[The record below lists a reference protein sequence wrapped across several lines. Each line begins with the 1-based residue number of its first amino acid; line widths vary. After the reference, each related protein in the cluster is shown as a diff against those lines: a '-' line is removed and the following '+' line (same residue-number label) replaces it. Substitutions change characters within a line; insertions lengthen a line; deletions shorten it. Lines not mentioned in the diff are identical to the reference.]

1 MTLLDMSISGA
12 VIIMVIVLIRA
23 LAINRLPKKTFLFL
37 WGVALCRLL
46 IPFNMPSPFSAYNLI
61 QQGTET
67 SQMQTG
73 NMIALVSPVTP
84 LPIGTPFAEFV
95 ENPIN
100 IPLLVWFLGAFLLA
114 AYFSITYILFRREFQ
129 MALPVKNEYVKNW
142 LAQMKMKRTITIRQS
157 SRISAPLT
165 YGIWKPIILMPKHT
179 NWEDS
184 KQINYVLAHELVH
197 IRRFDTVTKLLLTA
211 VLCIHWFNPLVWAMY
226 ILSNRDMELSCDE
239 TVVRSFG
246 DTTKSAYALTLISME
261 ESKNRLTP
269 LCNNFSKNAI
279 EERIT
284 AIMKMKKT
292 SIAALAAAILL
303 VGGVTTV
310 FATSAKADSDNV
322 SQAYSTET
330 VITQQ
335 EQAELDKQQMAERT
349 KQFSVYKDYGLT
361 YEAKTDSLYYNGN
374 LVRWFSDKINAENQ
388 YVTFVRDNDGMDLRA
403 VRNNSYK
410 LTGIIEV
417 SQAEYDKHTQSIKAT
432 ASMGSGAYEQGDTTE
447 DLKEQM
453 KLLEQYGDFGVSFNS
468 NGEMLYDGELVRYF
482 CDGIEMEAGIWA
494 THYQYLNE
502 KGTVDVF
509 TNRTVIDNGDGSI
522 NPFGNLIGLKKSSQ
536 KEFEQRDLSDFSAS
550 ANPTSV
556 AEGNTST
563 TGGMTFAEKFSKYK
577 SYGIEYKE
585 ERQGSGNGNVY
596 FNGELV
602 KTFIDETPTG
612 GVFSYSSKDGGNIT
626 VQAVY
631 DSKGN
636 LTGVEKK

>member
-46 IPFNMPSPFSAYNLI
+46 IPFHMPSPFSAYNLI

-100 IPLLVWFLGAFLLA
+100 IPLLVWFSGAFLLT

-211 VLCIHWFNPLVWAMY
+211 VLCIHWFNPLVWVMY
-226 ILSNRDMELSCDE
+226 ILSNRDIELSCDE

-246 DTTKSAYALTLISME
+246 DTSKSAYARTLISME
-261 ESKNRLTP
+261 ESKNRFTP

-284 AIMKMKKT
+284 AIMKTKR
-292 SIAALAAAILL
+292 
-303 VGGVTTV
+303 TTV
-310 FATSAKADSDNV
+310 FTLALAFLIIMGTTGAFATSSVASNNHTESAFTSTKVDTNLYS
-322 SQAYSTET
+322 AY
-330 VITQQ
+330 IP
-335 EQAELDKQQMAERT
+335 
-349 KQFSVYKDYGLT
+349 FGLT
-361 YEAKTDSLYYNGN
+361 INEQTGKLYYEDN
-374 LVRWFSDKINAENQ
+374 LVRCFDDQIPTENFSAKGIGYYEEKGVIDIRAI
-388 YVTFVRDNDGMDLRA
+388 RDNSNSTSKLIGLEVLSSSEFQNRVITDPTKPSAKSGTDIFDEYEVYDLSFDKSQNALFYNGERVRLFMDIR
-403 VRNNSYK
+403 
-410 LTGIIEV
+410 
-417 SQAEYDKHTQSIKAT
+417 
-432 ASMGSGAYEQGDTTE
+432 
-447 DLKEQM
+447 
-453 KLLEQYGDFGVSFNS
+453 NS
-468 NGEMLYDGELVRYF
+468 NGKPVDSEEFLGSTTSNLDPNGTIDVYAIRDYSKINKNGAGELTGLRT
-482 CDGIEMEAGIWA
+482 A
-494 THYQYLNE
+494 TSEEFDENT
-502 KGTVDVF
+502 K
-509 TNRTVIDNGDGSI
+509 S
-522 NPFGNLIGLKKSSQ
+522 FGQTTRNV
-536 KEFEQRDLSDFSAS
+536 ESA
-550 ANPTSV
+550 
-556 AEGNTST
+556 
-563 TGGMTFAEKFSKYK
+563 K
-577 SYGIEYKE
+577 
-585 ERQGSGNGNVY
+585 
-596 FNGELV
+596 
-602 KTFIDETPTG
+602 
-612 GVFSYSSKDGGNIT
+612 
-626 VQAVY
+626 
-631 DSKGN
+631 
-636 LTGVEKK
+636 